1 MIDFNENNNHN
12 ALIVGAGLVIAHLFI
27 YGRKIKKNVKIK
39 LSELTGDLMQLG
51 AMFVGAMSF
60 FSGLELIGMRPHD
73 TWQTVMVTILF
84 AMSFETYFQ
93 RARDALQARFAL
105 VTAAILGQM
114 PEDAVMKVP
123 GGKGLPSEIE
133 VDLPDPSDDDETTPA
148 KASRL
153 VRAAKIAT
161 PKGDIPPEIQEEIDR
176 LS

>member
-12 ALIVGAGLVIAHLFI
+12 ALIVGVGLVI

-39 LSELTGDLMQLG
+39 VSELTGDLMQLG

-60 FSGLELIGMRPHD
+60 FSGLELVGMRPHD

-114 PEDAVMKVP
+114 PDDAVMKVP

-133 VDLPDPSDDDETTPA
+133 VDVPHETDDDESHPA
-148 KASRL
+148 KAQRV
-153 VRAAKIAT
+153 VRHVGVQP
-161 PKGDIPPEIQEEIDR
+161 PKGKLPKEIQDELDK
-176 LS
+176 LD